1 MNEDRTRAAS
11 EKRQRQQQ
19 RVLKQRR
26 TKEAKSRALNWHL
39 LRTKVKI
46 EKQDTT
52 SSSGE
57 RIEAI
62 GIADDNRIEAIG
74 IAHDNR
80 IEAIG
85 IAHDN
90 RIPAETR
97 GKRTNRD
104 TKQSCI
110 VNRGDSAIGIARDN
124 RKGAIGIA
132 YDNRIPAE
140 TRSATSSY
148 TKRTNSDTKQSSKHR
163 NRATTPALRQ
173 SKGTSLHKS
182 EVDIVIQRLKARKR
196 SLDKENL
203 EITETIR
210 TLQLQKEHL

>member
-110 VNRGDSAIGIARDN
+110 VNRGDSAIAIGIARDN

-163 NRATTPALRQ
+163 NCATTPALRQ
-173 SKGTSLHKS
+173 SKGTS

-210 TLQLQKEHL
+210 TLQLQKDHL